1 MTGEGLAQGLR
12 LECKQDKLR
21 AFSLN
26 NYKWSWQGQSARVF
40 SKVPED
46 LLQRG
51 AAGEWSDIRTAGKRE
66 LNGSAK
72 KDRVKKGKQTKSL
85 QKRLDKYKAQAAK
98 MHATGNSTVLTN
110 ELNANLANW
119 EKYAAEW
126 NVVKRNQANST

>member
-66 LNGSAK
+66 LNGSTK

-85 QKRLDKYKAQAAK
+85 QKRLDKYQAQTAK
-98 MHATGNSTVLTN
+98 MHATGSSTVLTN